1 MLQEDTTYFESTFE
15 YADSNATV
23 GTDTQFTEIEGRPLA
38 ARNAVGNSGFIIF
51 MLCFFILVFQIRM
64 GRKKNTPVPSTAATF
79 LSCFQTI
86 TLISLFLFRTAEY
99 YTYPTACN
107 PPDIIGFTAL
117 MFGTLT
123 LFLIC
128 KLFINFIICSVFFDR
143 KDTGQFNSGIISF
156 ITLSGYILFIPAL
169 LVFYVDCLF
178 YAGVILIILYLIF
191 SVFNIIFKIYVTFFR
206 KNYLLLYFILYLC
219 ALEIIPLY
227 LLYRGIMFFINC

>member
-1 MLQEDTTYFESTFE
+1 
-15 YADSNATV
+15 
-23 GTDTQFTEIEGRPLA
+23 
-38 ARNAVGNSGFIIF
+38 
-51 MLCFFILVFQIRM
+51 
-64 GRKKNTPVPSTAATF
+64 
-79 LSCFQTI
+79 
-86 TLISLFLFRTAEY
+86 
-99 YTYPTACN
+99 
-107 PPDIIGFTAL
+107 
-117 MFGTLT
+117 
-123 LFLIC
+123 
-128 KLFINFIICSVFFDR
+128 LFINFIICSVFFDR